1 MDYQKGLISIIV
13 PICDYS
19 PQLNWGAFW
28 DNPELCSPRVKI
40 LSAAFLSLSRD
51 KLQQGQL

>member
-1 MDYQKGLISIIV
+1 MDYQKDLISIIV

-28 DNPELCSPRVKI
+28 DNPKLCSPRVKI